1 MTDGPKRL
9 GRFLK
14 KGTSVFEKI
23 SLVDFSFQD
32 INAPKGLT
40 PDNATRTIIHVEN
53 HDQES
58 LDHALKEHTK
68 FDLDLISPEDRQRII
83 MPRDF
88 TADWERDRSMRKRK
102 VARFDDDDF
111 ELEFD
116 TLKRSKGPAQNSG
129 DIPTDIPPTQDMPE
143 ALLKP
148 PEPLVT
154 NSDRDRDP
162 HGQKMDTW
170 QTMNEVGKA
179 INELHSKETAKE
191 QPIQAMVQSTIPDT
205 SNFTQVSPEQEGAAL
220 AQYQRQQQELA
231 KMKAEFQEELKTIL
245 ESEKAKAYREGFSLG
260 EEKAELQTRSKSA
273 ELLKNITQIVGELSQ
288 LKFSILSNVQENFYT
303 ICQAIGEALVKREF
317 SIHPEAFAEVLRRAL
332 AESVQPNNVKVLV
345 HPDMHAKLMSL
356 NIPDLKD
363 LLQKDDQIPEAGFKL
378 ESHLSVIDGNISEM
392 ISKMLKQA
400 DLGIF
405 DKADQSQNDRKIA

>member
-32 INAPKGLT
+32 IKAPKGLT
-40 PDNATRTIIHVEN
+40 PDNANRTIIHIEN

-68 FDLDLISPEDRQRII
+68 FDLDLISPEDRQRVI

-111 ELEFD
+111 ELELD
-116 TLKRSKGPAQNSG
+116 SLKRTKTPVQPAPDTPS
-129 DIPTDIPPTQDMPE
+129 DLPSPPP
-143 ALLKP
+143 APKI
-148 PEPLVT
+148 
-154 NSDRDRDP
+154 
-162 HGQKMDTW
+162 DTW
-170 QTMNEVGKA
+170 QTMEEVGKA
-179 INELHSKETAKE
+179 INELHSKETSKE
-191 QPIQAMVQSTIPDT
+191 QPIQPMVQSTIPEN
-205 SNFTQVSPEQEGAAL
+205 SNFTQVSPEQEVAAL

-231 KMKAEFQEELKTIL
+231 KMKAEFQEELENIL

-260 EEKAELQTRSKSA
+260 EEKAELQTRTKSV
-273 ELLKNITQIVGELSQ
+273 ELLKNITQIVAELSQ
-288 LKFSILSNVQENFYT
+288 LKFLILSNVQENFYT

-317 SIHPEAFAEVLRRAL
+317 SIHPDTFAEVLRRAL
-332 AESVQPNNVKVLV
+332 SESVQPNNVKILV
-345 HPDMHAKLMSL
+345 HPEMYDKLMTL
-356 NIPDLKD
+356 NIADLKGI
-363 LLQKDDQIPEAGFKL
+363 LQKDDQIDKAGFKL

-405 DKADQSQNDRKIA
+405 DKGDQPENDRKIA

>member
-32 INAPKGLT
+32 IKAPKGLT
-40 PDNATRTIIHVEN
+40 PDNANRTIIHIEN

-68 FDLDLISPEDRQRII
+68 FDLDLISPEDRQRVI

-111 ELEFD
+111 ELELD
-116 TLKRSKGPAQNSG
+116 SLKRTKTPVQPAPDTPS
-129 DIPTDIPPTQDMPE
+129 DLPSPPHAP
-143 ALLKP
+143 KI
-148 PEPLVT
+148 
-154 NSDRDRDP
+154 
-162 HGQKMDTW
+162 DTW
-170 QTMNEVGKA
+170 QTMEEVGKA
-179 INELHSKETAKE
+179 INELHSKETSKE
-191 QPIQAMVQSTIPDT
+191 QPIQPMVQSTIPEN
-205 SNFTQVSPEQEGAAL
+205 SNFTQVSPEQEVAAL

-231 KMKAEFQEELKTIL
+231 KMKAEFQEELENIL

-260 EEKAELQTRSKSA
+260 EEKAELQTRTKSV
-273 ELLKNITQIVGELSQ
+273 ELLKNITQIVAELSQ
-288 LKFSILSNVQENFYT
+288 LKFLILSNVQENFYT

-317 SIHPEAFAEVLRRAL
+317 SIHPDTFAEVLRRAL
-332 AESVQPNNVKVLV
+332 SESVQPNNVKILV
-345 HPDMHAKLMSL
+345 HPEMYDKLMTL
-356 NIPDLKD
+356 NIADLKGI
-363 LLQKDDQIPEAGFKL
+363 LQKDDQIDKAGFKL

-405 DKADQSQNDRKIA
+405 DKGDQPENDRKIA

>member
-1 MTDGPKRL
+1 MTDGPKRM

-32 INAPKGLT
+32 IKAPKGLT
-40 PDNATRTIIHVEN
+40 PDNATRTIIHVEH

-58 LDHALKEHTK
+58 LDQALKEHTK
-68 FDLDLISPEDRQRII
+68 FDLDLISPEDRQRVI

-111 ELEFD
+111 EMELD
-116 TLKRSKGPAQNSG
+116 SLKRNKSPVQLFT
-129 DIPTDIPPTQDMPE
+129 DLPTDLPPTKENPE
-143 ALLKP
+143 PLLKP
-148 PEPLVT
+148 TVPLAPNGEPQ
-154 NSDRDRDP
+154 
-162 HGQKMDTW
+162 GQKRDTW

-179 INELHSKETAKE
+179 INELHSKEAVKE
-191 QPIQAMVQSTIPDT
+191 QPIQSMVRSSIPEA
-205 SNFTQVSPEQEGAAL
+205 SNFTQVSPEQEVAAL

-231 KMKAEFQEELKTIL
+231 KMKAEFQEELENIL

-260 EEKAELQTRSKSA
+260 EEKAELQTRGKSA

-288 LKFSILSNVQENFYT
+288 LKFLILSNVQENFYT

-317 SIHPEAFAEVLRRAL
+317 SIHPETFAEVLRRAL
-332 AESVQPNNVKVLV
+332 AESVQPNNVKILV
-345 HPDMHAKLMSL
+345 HPEMHAKLLSL
-356 NIPDLKD
+356 NIPDLRD
-363 LLQKDDQIPEAGFKL
+363 ILQKDDQIPEAGFKL

-405 DKADQSQNDRKIA
+405 DNADHPQNERKIA